1 MGEDGVRG
9 AVSTYAT
16 TVEIAVRFVGIIRTT
31 IRRVVRAVVIV
42 VAAA

>member
-16 TVEIAVRFVGIIRTT
+16 TVEIAVRFVSIIRTT
-31 IRRVVRAVVIV
+31 IRAVVIV